1 MRDQLA
7 AACLHAQRRRRRGHR
22 ASAWL
27 REREREATGGW
38 GAEQI
43 RIRQIGREGCAACG
57 MNLDSKSG
65 SSAAKIFGIWSHGTT
80 HAAGVLLV

>member
-7 AACLHAQRRRRRGHR
+7 AACLHAQRRRRGHR

-27 REREREATGGW
+27 REREATGGW
-38 GAEQI
+38 GAEADKADRKGQ
-43 RIRQIGREGCAACG
+43 GCAACG